1 MGTDRRK
8 RKKRTKAIK
17 PEQELTTQAGK
28 QPVYSQMVQVGET
41 TTINL
46 YSLQKI
52 ANTLHVFIVKVEKI
66 CIILIKNYCF
76 CGYHLALGFGLM

>member
-1 MGTDRRK
+1 M
-8 RKKRTKAIK
+8 K

-28 QPVYSQMVQVGET
+28 QPVCSQMVQVGET
-41 TTINL
+41 TTINH

-66 CIILIKNYCF
+66 CIILIKNNRF
-76 CGYHLALGFGLM
+76 CAYHLALGFGLMW